1 MLANPYGVTTPSSAA
16 VTKIA
21 SRSAAEN
28 DNADTQAKSPDRVSG
43 RAPEPHW
50 DAVIAAATD

>member
-16 VTKIA
+16 VTKTA
-21 SRSAAEN
+21 SRSAG
-28 DNADTQAKSPDRVSG
+28 DKDTVEIPTKSPDRPS
-43 RAPEPHW
+43 RPLEPHW